1 MLIAKNIIKRYASLQ
16 VLKGIDLNISKG
28 EIVSI
33 VGASGAGKS
42 TLLHILGTLDQP
54 DAGSLIIDGQ
64 DVTQLGEKA
73 LATFR
78 NEKIGFI
85 FQFHNLLGEF
95 SALENV
101 CMPSFIGGKGDKVVR
116 DRAEELLVMLG
127 LKDRIN
133 NLPSQMSGG
142 EQQRTA
148 VARALMNSPAIIFA
162 DEPSGNLDSKN
173 AQELHELFFTLR
185 DKFQQTFVIVTH
197 NEELANMA
205 DRKLIMQDGLIV
217 K

>member
-16 VLKGIDLNISKG
+16 VLKGIDLNINKG

-54 DAGSLIIDGQ
+54 DTGSVLIDGQ

-101 CMPSFIGGKGDKVVR
+101 CMPAFINGKGDKATKE
-116 DRAEELLVMLG
+116 RAEELLVMLG

-148 VARALMNSPAIIFA
+148 VARALMNAPAIIFA

-173 AQELHELFFTLR
+173 AKILF
-185 DKFQQTFVIVTH
+185 
-197 NEELANMA
+197 
-205 DRKLIMQDGLIV
+205 
-217 K
+217 